1 MAMATGGKKGGM
13 SDINITPLIDV
24 MLVLLIIFMVV
35 TPLTQKGLDVELPES
50 ADKVENSQPDPNQL
64 VLDIDPNGQ
73 VTINKQPVNWDELPL
88 RIRDIFETRSDK
100 TIFLRAAPT
109 LKYGQVVAILDVAKG
124 NGVERVGIVPNDQF
138 GRLRRRP
145 LTSRARNRF
154 RIERTETRGESEG
167 SCPSDFPLFF
177 EQSLRTNI
185 FESDLED
192 APSAVPGTTD
202 RLASVKS

>member
-13 SDINITPLIDV
+13 SDINVTPLIDV

-124 NGVERVGIVPNDQF
+124 NGVERVGIVPPDQTGGF
-138 GRLRRRP
+138 GGGR
-145 LTSRARNRF
+145 
-154 RIERTETRGESEG
+154 
-167 SCPSDFPLFF
+167 
-177 EQSLRTNI
+177 
-185 FESDLED
+185 
-192 APSAVPGTTD
+192 
-202 RLASVKS
+202 